1 MIKTILVRLL
11 SHAGMIGARHQDIG
25 VRHQDIGARHQ
36 DIHKNKE
43 FNCG

>member
-11 SHAGMIGARHQDIG
+11 SRAGMSEGMIG
-25 VRHQDIGARHQ
+25 VRRQ